1 MSKKIPKIIPRK
13 NYILVKPD
21 DTKTYESENG
31 VFMPDNTEQE
41 KKAFGEVI
49 AVGDGIQDIK
59 KGSKVIFG
67 IFAGDKIEIQKVEYM
82 LLHDDDVLAFL
93 QD

>member
-1 MSKKIPKIIPRK
+1 MKKTPKIIPRK

-21 DTKTYESENG
+21 NTKTYESENG

-41 KKAFGEVI
+41 KKAYGEVI
-49 AVGDGIQDIK
+49 AVGSEIQDIK
-59 KGSKVIFG
+59 KGEKVIFAL
-67 IFAGDKIEIQKVEYM
+67 FAGDKIELQKVEYV
-82 LLHDDDVLAFL
+82 LLHDDEVLAKL